1 MLMNTKKNSMKRVTK
16 VYKNIITIGRYKSG
30 EIEIDA
36 EERVHNYI
44 DTLVSEI
51 DSLGEYIQKLRKIV
65 KYEKIE
71 GYDNIL
77 LPINDRG

>member
-1 MLMNTKKNSMKRVTK
+1 MNTKKNSMKRVTK
-16 VYKNIITIGRYKSG
+16 VYKNITIGRYKSG

>member
-1 MLMNTKKNSMKRVTK
+1 MSFRRKLFTNQVLATRV
-16 VYKNIITIGRYKSG
+16 GSAG